1 MNMKRTLPPLNMKNT
16 SLITSIFSPP
26 DAQKDLQQPSFFQN
40 NRGFNKMNSIFSQS
54 KQNNG
59 SKSPYRMAGN
69 SMSPMLAMPSIGS
82 CKKVITNT
90 QTSSPGLQIIS
101 PYLQYNS
108 SVKQNQKKNVFNF
121 KNINQIPQIAPH
133 ATTNA
138 AMVNVLS
145 PLVQKP
151 SPSSSLVPN
160 VQSSGSS
167 GSITLALQHRL
178 IARRAGKQ
186 QQKFNDKMIK
196 QFIKSISSGS
206 APSLPSNQSTEKLQ
220 RQEKQK

>member
-16 SLITSIFSPP
+16 SLISSIFSPP

-40 NRGFNKMNSIFSQS
+40 NRFSKMNSIFSQS

-59 SKSPYRMAGN
+59 SKSPYRMVGN
-69 SMSPMLAMPSIGS
+69 SMSPMLAMQTIGS

-90 QTSSPGLQIIS
+90 QTSSPGIQIIS
-101 PYLQYNS
+101 PYMQYS
-108 SVKQNQKKNVFNF
+108 SVKQNQNKNVFNF
-121 KNINQIPQIAPH
+121 KNINQIPQIAAH

-151 SPSSSLVPN
+151 SPSTSLLPN